1 MNLQTATRLGRI
13 LIADDEQT
21 FLEAVA
27 DYLEDE
33 GYECDC
39 APDATAAAE
48 KLQENQYD
56 VLISDIK
63 MPGNGELELIHRL
76 EELARGVLVILVTAY
91 PSVKSATAAVRLPVA
106 AYLLK
111 PLDFDEL
118 LTQIRVCVKR
128 SRTYRT
134 VRDAGQR
141 LEESCRQLDNM
152 ETAFRDPVDKASAE
166 SVDAFVALTLENIAG
181 SLSDLGYVAKA
192 LGEPHGEEERPEL
205 IAWTRLDTAHKALRE
220 AIDVLETTKRAFKSK
235 QLGTLRHKLQVAV
248 DQLEAGTVWETDA
261 N

>member
-1 MNLQTATRLGRI
+1 MNPQTATRRGRI

-39 APDATAAAE
+39 ALDGTAAAE
-48 KLQENQYD
+48 KLRENQYD
-56 VLISDIK
+56 VLISDIR
-63 MPGNGELELIHRL
+63 MPGNSELELIERL
-76 EELARGVLVILVTAY
+76 EDLVRGVPVILVTAH

-118 LTQIRVCVKR
+118 LTQIRICVKR

-134 VRDAGQR
+134 VCDTRQR
-141 LEESCRQLDNM
+141 LKQCNAELEHVEASL
-152 ETAFRDPVDKASAE
+152 RDPVDKAGEE
-166 SVDAFVALTLENIAG
+166 SVNAFVELTLENMAG
-181 SLSDLGYVAKA
+181 ALSDLGRVANA
-192 LGEPHGEEERPEL
+192 LGEPHGKEERPEL

-235 QLGTLRHKLQVAV
+235 QLGKLRHKLQVAV
-248 DQLEAGTVWETDA
+248 DQLEAGTVWDTDA